1 MVTYCLYGNVLL
13 AALMVH
19 PTMQIKQYN
28 QSRYNTER
36 LQTITI
42 VFKRNSIR
50 YTLLFFIKILLFI
63 PTKKYDSVIHKNLF
77 ADTNQ
82 KSFLL
87 TAGFMLDV
95 YQNILYVGEHCRPIH
110 PPPANLSRSCKKDF
124 SYTLFM
130 FVLFFIPANMHLFK
144 VNN

>member
-1 MVTYCLYGNVLL
+1 MVTCCLYGNLLL
-13 AALMVH
+13 AALTVH
-19 PTMQIKQYN
+19 PTMQIKQCN

-63 PTKKYDSVIHKNLF
+63 PIKKYDSVIHKNLF

-95 YQNILYVGEHCRPIH
+95 YQNILYVGEHCRPCYNNT
-110 PPPANLSRSCKKDF
+110 PPANLSRSCQKDF
-124 SYTLFM
+124 FYTLFM
-130 FVLFFIPANMHLFK
+130 FVLCFHPG
-144 VNN
+144 